1 MKRSSRRN
9 FARLLALESLESRR
23 LLTTAMPDSF
33 SLLEDSPTALLDV
46 MANDIVTRNVATIL
60 MSIVRKLRQRRD
72 SQWRQNYGYSRS
84 QAFGEALFTY
94 TIRDQFGTEST
105 GTAAI
110 TISAVN
116 DAPTINQVD
125 DIRTSYS
132 ELDARYFFETRQQ
145 GQAK

>member
-72 SQWRQNYGYSRS
+72 SQWRKNYGYSRS
-84 QAFGEALFTY
+84 QCVRRGVVHVY
-94 TIRDQFGTEST
+94 DSRPIRNR
-105 GTAAI
+105 I
-110 TISAVN
+110 HWHCCHHH
-116 DAPTINQVD
+116 
-125 DIRTSYS
+125 
-132 ELDARYFFETRQQ
+132 
-145 GQAK
+145 